1 MAEGHV
7 HVRDMSIFLQAS
19 LLSILCYDE
28 SSGEIKQQE
37 ISMAVRDSQNF
48 MLKAL
53 NHLKHDLGS
62 SDTY

>member
-1 MAEGHV
+1 MAEGHID
-7 HVRDMSIFLQAS
+7 VRDMSIFLEAS
-19 LLSILCYDE
+19 LIPILCYDE

-37 ISMAVRDSQNF
+37 IPMAVRDSQNF